1 MKEEVFLQQPMTCVR
16 SGAKGCDVASLN
28 NADATKDNCEI
39 IDGLMP
45 ENCKLT
51 IKCKEGKN
59 SRELYLEVIMLMVD
73 ECFLSGYI
81 PSDPTAV
88 DGNGEQSLVCVAK
101 NDGWKDS
108 KTGKTKVAPVKCVPV
123 CTLVSDYLVFSPFSY
138 SSSER
143 SSREGRIRKES
154 SRFRCGHF

>member
-1 MKEEVFLQQPMTCVR
+1 MKCEVFLQQPMTCVR

-59 SRELYLEVIMLMVD
+59 SFELGNFRYLEIIMWMVD
-73 ECFLSGYI
+73 EYFLSGYI

-123 CTLVSDYLVFSPFSY
+123 CTIVSDSLVLIPYTSPSLDGY
-138 SSSER
+138 SR
-143 SSREGRIRKES
+143 
-154 SRFRCGHF
+154 